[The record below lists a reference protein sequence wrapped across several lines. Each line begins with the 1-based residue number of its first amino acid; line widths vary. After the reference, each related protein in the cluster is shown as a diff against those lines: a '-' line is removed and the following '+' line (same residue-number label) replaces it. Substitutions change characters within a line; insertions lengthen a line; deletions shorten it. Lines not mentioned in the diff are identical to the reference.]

1 MLLGARRRRSRK
13 AGSVDRFTAYNRA
26 IMDQLDADDDGV
38 TIQRAG
44 QALIDAVAA
53 PAKVM
58 LFGSHAR
65 GDADERSAFDFLVI
79 EQDIEDRFGE
89 MARLNTMLGH
99 MLIPAE
105 VVVASEEEVRR
116 LGSVKGSLIHTA
128 MREGRVV
135 AES

>member
-1 MLLGARRRRSRK
+1 
-13 AGSVDRFTAYNRA
+13 
-26 IMDQLDADDDGV
+26 MDQLDADDDSM
-38 TIQRAG
+38 TIERTG
-44 QALIDAVAA
+44 KALIDAVAA

-65 GDADERSAFDFLVI
+65 GEADDRSAFNFLVI
-79 EQDIEDRFGE
+79 KQDIEDRFAE
-89 MARLNTMLGH
+89 MARLNTILGH

-116 LGSVKGSLIHTA
+116 QGSVKGSLIHSA
-128 MREGRVV
+128 MSEGRVL

>member
-1 MLLGARRRRSRK
+1 
-13 AGSVDRFTAYNRA
+13 
-26 IMDQLDADDDGV
+26 MDQLDADDDST
-38 TIQRAG
+38 TIERAG
-44 QALIDAVAA
+44 KALIEAVAA

-65 GDADERSAFDFLVI
+65 GDAEDRSAFDFLVI
-79 EQDIEDRFGE
+79 EQDVEDRFGE
-89 MARLNTMLGH
+89 MAKLNTMLGH

-105 VVVASEEEVRR
+105 VVVVSEEEVRR

-128 MREGRVV
+128 MGEGRVV